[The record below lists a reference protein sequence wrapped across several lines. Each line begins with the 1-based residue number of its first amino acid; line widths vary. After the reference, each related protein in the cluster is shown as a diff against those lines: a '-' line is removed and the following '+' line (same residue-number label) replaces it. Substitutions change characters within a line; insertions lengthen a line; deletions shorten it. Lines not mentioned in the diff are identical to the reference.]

1 MPVLAIP
8 TTKQPSEWSDRQLLR
23 RVLLGRE
30 RAWNE
35 LLRRY
40 RSLIYRCITKTTAK
54 YATHLSDADIDEIY
68 AEVLL
73 QLWRNDM
80 SKLRQFNPG
89 RGTKLGSWI
98 GLISCNAA
106 YDHLRTSSRT
116 PMLDRGYRSGGTS
129 HGRPSG
135 SINGSLDAI
144 DPHAECNRTPL
155 DVLIEKERWDHL
167 NQLLASFSPK
177 DRLFLDL
184 YYQKGMD
191 AAGVADHMAISLKT
205 VYSKK
210 HKIRAHLR
218 RCLERMRGECAIRDL
233 AHAA

>member
-8 TTKQPSEWSDRQLLR
+8 TTKSPSEWSDRQLLR
-23 RVLLGRE
+23 RVLLGVE

-54 YATHLSDADIDEIY
+54 YATHLTDADIDEIY

-80 SKLRQFNPG
+80 SKLRQFNPD

-106 YDHLRTSSRT
+106 YDHLRAASRT
-116 PMLDRGYRSGGTS
+116 PMLDRAHRSL
-129 HGRPSG
+129 GRAGG
-135 SINGSLDAI
+135 SIAASLDAM

-184 YYQKGMD
+184 YYQRGMD
-191 AAGVADHMAISLKT
+191 AAGVADEMSISLKT

-218 RCLERMRGECAIRDL
+218 RCLERSRGECAIRDL